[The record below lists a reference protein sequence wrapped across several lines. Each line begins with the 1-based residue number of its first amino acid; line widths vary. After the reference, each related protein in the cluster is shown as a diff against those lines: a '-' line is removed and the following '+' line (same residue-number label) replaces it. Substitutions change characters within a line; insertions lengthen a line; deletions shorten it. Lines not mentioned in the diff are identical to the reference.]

1 MHGCGPRKVDLEF
14 LHVGWKSSGYLC
26 GDKCIPHVPAIW
38 TLIKTLNFVN
48 DSGSEHFQARM
59 YRTSL
64 RLFEASMLYLDARD
78 SDSCMLQAKSL
89 RVLCLC
95 HLALSQFERAA
106 EVIEQAEK
114 VNWHCQPILDLAER
128 YLSYVVH
135 SDDRWPKHGTDYGY
149 VNVLIKVHLL
159 CNENTF
165 LKVWRRDPKLRY
177 LARIIEVHAACRN
190 QFPCGSRK
198 S

>member
-1 MHGCGPRKVDLEF
+1 MHNCGPRKVDLEF
-14 LHVGWKSSGYLC
+14 LRLGWKSSGDLC

-38 TLIKTLNFVN
+38 TLIKTVNFVN

-114 VNWHCQPILDLAER
+114 VNWHCQPIPDLAER

-135 SDDRWPKHGTDYGY
+135 SDDQWPKHGTD
-149 VNVLIKVHLL
+149 
-159 CNENTF
+159 
-165 LKVWRRDPKLRY
+165 
-177 LARIIEVHAACRN
+177 
-190 QFPCGSRK
+190 
-198 S
+198 